1 MMATPTLSGPA
12 TGRAPVSA
20 EPPAATSSDTSIDIA
35 TDDSTDDS
43 TSTPAD
49 DVEARIDAMLDGCL
63 SALSEALSLADP
75 VGLARAVRIRNLARD
90 LGALCGVERVEHFA
104 QIAFLSQM
112 GTLVLPPDVAAKLH
126 AGSLLTERE
135 RQMVRRMP
143 QFAERLLGNIPGL
156 ERDRL
161 IISLQD
167 VHVRPRTG
175 IPLEAAVLRVAIAY
189 DRVMA
194 RGTPTD
200 RCLELLR
207 SRGPMYDGE
216 VLVKLESLLVHR
228 EQPLI
233 EQWVQVRY
241 LAPGMEVVQDVV
253 GYDGRLLLRAGHDL
267 TLGLIEKMRNLADQ
281 QSIVDVVLVRDRRR
295 RRLA

>member
-1 MMATPTLSGPA
+1 MMATPTLSGFA
-12 TGRAPVSA
+12 AGRASGPTA
-20 EPPAATSSDTSIDIA
+20 
-35 TDDSTDDS
+35 
-43 TSTPAD
+43 TPAD
-49 DVEARIDAMLDGCL
+49 DVESRIDAMLEGCL

-75 VGLARAVRIRNLARD
+75 VGLARAIRIRNLARD
-90 LGALCGVERVEHFA
+90 LGERCGIERIEHFA

-156 ERDRL
+156 EHDRL

-189 DRVMA
+189 DRLMA
-194 RGTPTD
+194 RGTPAD
-200 RCLELLR
+200 RCLGILR
-207 SRGPMYDGE
+207 SRGPMYDGDALQRLRHRAHLRE
-216 VLVKLESLLVHR
+216 HVDAVGVLVDHPLQATHLALDALQALEVVVLVHR
-228 EQPLI
+228 
-233 EQWVQVRY
+233 V
-241 LAPGMEVVQDVV
+241 A
-253 GYDGRLLLRAGHDL
+253 A
-267 TLGLIEKMRNLADQ
+267 
-281 QSIVDVVLVRDRRR
+281 
-295 RRLA
+295 